1 MASIMPTAQDVDSK
15 VTWSQAKSLAERIK
29 ARHPNTDCVYGI
41 PRGGIAVAGFVDLPM
56 FDLPLHNPTPL
67 MIAEHAAAQG
77 RNVLIVDD
85 IVDSG
90 KTAEQYMGLGFEFDS
105 LFRKPHSPAMLAPEA
120 IETTNWIEFP
130 WEVNETGPE
139 DAVRRLLEYVG
150 EDPTREGLLDTPKRV
165 VKAFREMTEGLLID
179 PRSCLGTVFNE
190 TSDEMVVVRG
200 IRFSSM
206 CEHHLLPFTG
216 TAAVGY
222 VPDNKVV
229 GLSKIPR
236 LVEAY
241 AKRPQVQERMT
252 NQISNTL
259 IEVLKPLGVGVVVK
273 AHHSCMGCRG
283 VRQPDAE
290 MITSSM
296 LGCMR
301 EDPSSRE
308 ELLRFI

>member
-1 MASIMPTAQDVDSK
+1 MAIIVPTPQDVDSK
-15 VTWSQAKSLAERIK
+15 VTWTQAKLLAEQIRQ
-29 ARHPNTDCVYGI
+29 RHPDADCVYGI
-41 PRGGIAVAGFVDLPM
+41 PRGGIAVAGLVDLPM
-56 FDLPLHNPTPL
+56 FDLPLHSPTPL
-67 MIAEHAAAQG
+67 MIAEHATAQG
-77 RNVLIVDD
+77 KSVLIVDD

-90 KTAEQYMGLGFEFDS
+90 KTAERFMGLNLQFDA
-105 LFRKPHSPAMLAPEA
+105 LFRKPHSPALFAPNA
-120 IETTNWIEFP
+120 RETSDWIEFP
-130 WEVNETGPE
+130 WEVNEAGPE
-139 DAVRRLLEYVG
+139 DSVRRLLEYIG

-165 VKAFREMTEGLLID
+165 VKAFREMTEGLHID
-179 PRSCLGTVFNE
+179 PRGVLGTVFNE
-190 TSDEMVVVRG
+190 TSDEMVVVKG

-222 VPDNKVV
+222 VPDKQVV

-236 LVEAY
+236 LVEAF

-252 NQISNTL
+252 NQISKTL
-259 IEVLKPLGVGVVVK
+259 IDVLKPLGVGVVVK

-301 EDPSSRE
+301 EQPESRE